1 LKGVRT
7 AKSSLGSGQV
17 VYQDY
22 THLHGPLQMAVAPN
36 GDLLVAGSDGSNA
49 DPNQPSEIVE
59 FTPAGQFVSQFST
72 DPNNGGAFG
81 VALQSLG
88 SLAFRIAAV
97 DDDENTLKTWTEI
110 VH

>member
-1 LKGVRT
+1 MG
-7 AKSSLGSGQV
+7 
-17 VYQDY
+17 
-22 THLHGPLQMAVAPN
+22 VAPN
-36 GDLLVAGSDGSNA
+36 RDLLVANSDGSNV

-59 FTPAGQFVSQFST
+59 FTPAGQFVSQFSV

-88 SLAFRIAAV
+88 SVAFRIAAV
-97 DDDENTLKTWTEI
+97 DDNANTLNTWTEI